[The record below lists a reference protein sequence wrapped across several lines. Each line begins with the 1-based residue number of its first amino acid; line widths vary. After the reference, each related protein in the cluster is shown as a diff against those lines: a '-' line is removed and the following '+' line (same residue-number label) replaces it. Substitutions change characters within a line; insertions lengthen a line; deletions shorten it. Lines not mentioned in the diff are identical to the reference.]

1 MQLVDYRVSN
11 RGPFPEFLLY
21 FRQTV
26 VRTTHLEQST
36 KGRNNPPMVGAT
48 HGRCASPPPLLESCW
63 KLYGKFTWKSD
74 HPLKLCLKTYTGKR
88 KAHIHFNNTFIR
100 DKLFNSCTGKM
111 LPNPCITNICKRS
124 SSWIYLRVWRK
135 RFSRFRKPVLPN

>member
-36 KGRNNPPMVGAT
+36 KGRNNPPKVGAT
-48 HGRCASPPPLLESCW
+48 HGRCASPP
-63 KLYGKFTWKSD
+63 
-74 HPLKLCLKTYTGKR
+74 LCLNLVGSCMESLPGR
-88 KAHIHFNNTFIR
+88 VIIHSNFA
-100 DKLFNSCTGKM
+100 
-111 LPNPCITNICKRS
+111 
-124 SSWIYLRVWRK
+124 
-135 RFSRFRKPVLPN
+135 